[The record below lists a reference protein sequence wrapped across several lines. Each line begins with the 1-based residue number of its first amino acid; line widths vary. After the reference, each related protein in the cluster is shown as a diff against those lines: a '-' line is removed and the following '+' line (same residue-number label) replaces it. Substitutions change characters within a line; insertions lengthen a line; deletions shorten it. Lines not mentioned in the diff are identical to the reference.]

1 MDVTPTGIR
10 DGEPDALAAL
20 VQLRAGAVLAYA
32 ERVAAPGQA
41 GSAAA
46 EAFARF
52 RAAVVAADELTT
64 LDADALLL
72 RATRTAAAARGV
84 RATRFA
90 DPGTVAGAHDCVRV
104 EQLLVSWLEEEL
116 PAAELA
122 SFEQHV
128 ADCPD
133 CVAALSGF
141 ERAERAYQRPPKAPV
156 PPGIARSIVEAL
168 AAAAPVAAHGG
179 DEASVRAATEQQIFG
194 ARPPATGVESPPE
207 RRPPPPARAASRKA
221 PPRSARTESRKPPA
235 AARPTRIQRFV
246 EPPDAVPSVSKQQ
259 RSTSPVKAGTKRS
272 VTAPPA
278 AAAVAPRDRTKPAD
292 FMPSSPAGGRRVAL
306 PSERVKRIGPLVFG
320 AIALLALGAAGYA
333 AGKGG
338 EQTASPPAQL
348 AQQASRSGIELRS
361 PAGWTQR
368 PRATTIPGLDFTPP
382 LVLSPGG
389 RDDAGIVA
397 GVVKDATG
405 SDLLPSALRRRLPA
419 SAPAPQPVLLG
430 TIQALRYRRISV
442 DGFAGA
448 LTLFAVPT
456 ADGSV
461 IVACHD
467 ARGSAALLALC
478 ERSAATLRLDGLP
491 AVRLDG
497 QRSLPIGPSRSYGRR
512 VASAIRD
519 LERALTRDGRRLREA
534 RRARTQARSADA
546 IASTFSRVAGRLD
559 PGTVSS
565 RDAEGHAELVAAIRA
580 GASAYGRLASA
591 GRAGDRAGYRRAG
604 AAVRAADARLRQAL
618 GALETLGYKS

>member
-32 ERVAAPGQA
+32 ERVTAPGQA

-90 DPGTVAGAHDCVRV
+90 DPAMVAGAHDCVRA
-104 EQLLVSWLEEEL
+104 EQLLVPWLDEEL
-116 PAAELA
+116 PHAELA
-122 SFEQHV
+122 NFEAHV

-133 CVAALSGF
+133 CVAALSRF
-141 ERAERAYQRPPKAPV
+141 ERAERAYERPPKAPV
-156 PPGIARSIVEAL
+156 PPGIARSIVDAL

-179 DEASVRAATEQQIFG
+179 DEAGVRAATELLIFG
-194 ARPPATGVESPPE
+194 SRPPATGGERPPE
-207 RRPPPPARAASRKA
+207 RRPPPPARAASSS
-221 PPRSARTESRKPPA
+221 RSARAESREPPA

-246 EPPDAVPSVSKQQ
+246 KPTDAVPSVSKQQ
-259 RSTSPVKAGTKRS
+259 RSTSPVKANTKRS
-272 VTAPPA
+272 VTAPPPA
-278 AAAVAPRDRTKPAD
+278 AAPRDRTKPAD
-292 FMPSSPAGGRRVAL
+292 RMPSSPAGGRRVAL

-348 AQQASRSGIELRS
+348 AQQASRSGVELRS

-419 SAPAPQPVLLG
+419 SAAAPRPVLLG

-491 AVRLDG
+491 AMRLDG
-497 QRSLPIGPSRSYGRR
+497 QRSLPVGPSRSYGRR

-534 RRARTQARSADA
+534 RRARAQARSADA